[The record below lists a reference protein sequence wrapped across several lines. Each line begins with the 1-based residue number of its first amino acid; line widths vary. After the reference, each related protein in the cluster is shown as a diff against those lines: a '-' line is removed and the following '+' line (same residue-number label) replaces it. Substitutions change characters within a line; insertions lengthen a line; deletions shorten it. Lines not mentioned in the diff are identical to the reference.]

1 MEQNMPFKTH
11 SRPLRIEWGW
21 CDPAGIVFY
30 PRFFEMF
37 DNSTTLLFSSA
48 LGMTKYAFLAKY
60 DCAGYPMV
68 DTRARF
74 LVPARFGDDVVIETT
89 LTEIKRSS
97 FQVLHR
103 LRKDGALAVE
113 GFETRVWTGRDPAD
127 PGKIRSQ
134 PIPAEVVERLTV

>member
-1 MEQNMPFKTH
+1 MPFKTH

-48 LGMTKYAFLAKY
+48 LGMTKYEFLAKY

-74 LVPARFGDDVVIETT
+74 LIPARFGDDVVIETT

-97 FQVLHR
+97 FQS
-103 LRKDGALAVE
+103 APAQE
-113 GFETRVWTGRDPAD
+113 GRRARGRRFETRCGPRRRAGERPRSARSDPAE
-127 PGKIRSQ
+127 GWSG
-134 PIPAEVVERLTV
+134 